1 MCVLKTDSVGQAILI
16 ALNCAIIYRNIM
28 DYSQEAGHV
37 GVMRA
42 LGDSSLWLPDG
53 LEGNI

>member
-1 MCVLKTDSVGQAILI
+1 
-16 ALNCAIIYRNIM
+16 M
-28 DYSQEAGHV
+28 DYSQEAGHM

-42 LGDSSLWLPDG
+42 LGDSSLWFPDG